1 MFHCLAFTKAL
12 GNSRAYR
19 QRPSCAAVMSSVALV
34 LAIVLLG
41 LSQGLTP
48 VRADEPVV
56 RVLFFWAETCPHC
69 HVVMDE
75 VLPPLKEEYG
85 AQLEIAELELSE
97 VQENYEFWLKA
108 MEAQQV
114 PTDRRG
120 VPMLFIGD
128 TVLVGSAEIPEQLP
142 GLIEQHL
149 AAGGVGYPDIP
160 GLEDI
165 LEVTP
170 APAEEPT
177 PTIKACLKCEEDI
190 IVDTTDS
197 AVHLYFFSDRLCEE
211 CVVVEEEVIAPLK
224 ETYGPQL
231 MIERRDV
238 EGSSENYNLLRSLEQ
253 RYGVTQAEMPVIFIG
268 KYALT
273 GEQEARENLSQ
284 LVEMYLDMGGVTLP
298 EVASTTAPEA
308 TPTPDAESSPIHLAY
323 FYQTGCPECD
333 RVQLDLNYLQQK
345 YSQLVVHKFDVRE
358 EAALAEWLGERADVP
373 ERKRL
378 TAPAV
383 FVDEQALVGD
393 EEVHA
398 RALETLIA
406 QYADTGGA
414 EPVWEDWRAASNEAT
429 SNIIERF
436 RSFGLLTVLI
446 AGLVDGL
453 NPCAFATLVFFISY
467 LTFLGRE
474 GRDVLLAGVAFALG
488 VFLTYLGV
496 GFGVLKFLATL
507 PFLDAASR
515 WIYGITTALCLLLAA
530 GSLYDWWQA
539 RRGKSTEM
547 RLTLPTRL
555 RRWVNR
561 TIRRGGGTRAFVP
574 FTFVTG
580 ILVSLIELACT
591 GQVYLPTILFVLG
604 VPEMQA
610 QAGLYL
616 VLYNL
621 MFILP
626 LVVVFVLAYFGTT
639 SQQLGMLI
647 HRHTAKVKLATAGLF
662 FLLAGWMVV
671 TLI

>member
-1 MFHCLAFTKAL
+1 
-12 GNSRAYR
+12 
-19 QRPSCAAVMSSVALV
+19 MSSVALV

-56 RVLFFWAETCPHC
+56 RVLFFWSETCPHC

-75 VLPPLKEEYG
+75 VLPPLEEEYG
-85 AQLEIAELELSE
+85 AQLEIAKLELSE
-97 VQENYEFWLKA
+97 VPENYEVWL
-108 MEAQQV
+108 EALETYEV
-114 PTDRRG
+114 PQNRRG

-128 TVLVGSAEIPEQLP
+128 TVLVGSAEIPEKLP

-149 AAGGVGYPDIP
+149 ADGGVDYPAIP
-160 GLEDI
+160 GLEDF
-165 LEVTP
+165 LDVTP
-170 APAEEPT
+170 APEEGSTPQPT
-177 PTIKACLKCEEDI
+177 PTIKACHICDDNVVVGTED
-190 IVDTTDS
+190 
-197 AVHLYFFSDRLCEE
+197 AVVHMYFFSDRLCEE
-211 CVVVEEEVIAPLK
+211 CVTVEEEVIAPLK

-238 EGSSENYNLLRSLEQ
+238 EGSAENYNLLRTLEQ

-268 KYALT
+268 EYALT
-273 GEQEARENLSQ
+273 GEQEARENLPQ

-298 EVASTTAPEA
+298 EVTA
-308 TPTPDAESSPIHLAY
+308 TPTPEATVPEESDEPPVHVAY
-323 FYQTGCPECD
+323 FYQAGCQECD
-333 RVQLDLNYLQQK
+333 RVQLALNYLQDQYPK
-345 YSQLVVHKFDVRE
+345 LSVCTLDVRE
-358 EAALAEWLGERADVP
+358 EAPLAERLGEKAGVP
-373 ERKRL
+373 VGKRL
-378 TAPAV
+378 TAPAI
-383 FVDEQALVGD
+383 FVGDDALVGD
-393 EEVHA
+393 ELHA
-398 RALETLIA
+398 SSLEELLDR
-406 QYADTGGA
+406 YAETGA
-414 EPVWEDWRAASNEAT
+414 EPICVGSEAT
-429 SNIIERF
+429 REETASGIIERF
-436 RSFGLLTVLI
+436 RSFSLATVLV

-467 LTFLGRE
+467 LTFMGRE
-474 GRDVLLAGVAFALG
+474 GRDVLLAGGAFALG

-515 WIYGITTALCLLLAA
+515 WIYGITAALCLLLAA

-539 RRGKSTEM
+539 RRGKTTEM
-547 RLTLPTRL
+547 RLTMPTRL
-555 RRWVNR
+555 RRRVNQA
-561 TIRRGGGTRAFVP
+561 IRERADARAFVP
-574 FTFVTG
+574 VTFVTG
-580 ILVSLIELACT
+580 VVVSVIELACT

-639 SQQLGMLI
+639 SQQLGLLI

-662 FLLAGWMVV
+662 LLLAGWMVV